1 VISGTW
7 QDVFALFDAA
17 LAMTGVEREMFLARQ
32 CGTDGQLRTRVES
45 LLEAHRDAEGF
56 LSSAAVRAT
65 HASGGAPVPVVE
77 HLPPGTRIGVF
88 EIESFAGAGGM
99 GEVYRARDT
108 RLDRPVALKILSQH
122 SATDPRGRARFA
134 YEARAIARLSHSHIC
149 ALHDLG
155 HSEGIDF
162 LVMEYLNGE
171 TLASRLRK
179 GPLPVG
185 EAVRLA
191 IQIAEALDAA
201 HAEGIVHSDLKP
213 ANIMLVSG
221 GSHRDAKP
229 ESKLLDFGLAR
240 FQPAPLLAE
249 PGMPATD
256 HAGSTGRG
264 AIAGTPQYM
273 APEQVRGEEAD
284 PRSDIFSFGCVLY
297 EMVAGRAPF
306 AGENAQEVM
315 SAILTADPPSL
326 TVSDTRSSAGTAHGS
341 RRLEKAI
348 RRCLQKAPDL
358 RFNRICDVKLELQE
372 IERAAAPIHERFS
385 IRQGIAAIAGVVAI
399 ATVMAWG
406 LRPRAGAPPMLPQA
420 AMKVVQLT
428 ALNGL
433 EIGPTFSPDGTQVAF
448 SWNGEREDNADIYVK
463 TVGSSDLRR
472 LTTDPAADTLPT
484 WSPDGQQIAF
494 LRDHPGGGT
503 VAHSVR
509 PDGREERKLT
519 NFRIAG
525 GPSARIAW
533 SPDGRWIVGRPD
545 LAEDVVMQGNW
556 ALYLIPLDGGTPRR
570 ITAARAPELDLAPAF
585 SRDGRRLAYASCSG
599 LIGQRVCDVNVIDLQ
614 KDYSPAGP
622 PRRAASAGRQP
633 RSVAWSRDGMSL
645 VYDTNQR
652 GPWELWRASL
662 DGATVPERLEIPGEH
677 SRQPAIAAAGDR
689 LAFERLVELT
699 SVFALRRNAQPEPV
713 LVSSTWDYNP
723 QFSPDGRRIAFSSRR
738 SGDVEEI
745 WLAAAD
751 GSDAR
756 QLTSGP
762 GRRQTLPAWSP
773 DGRQIAFEST
783 SVSTRTDIWVI
794 PADGGTPRQ
803 MTNDP
808 GAENAPMWSRDG
820 KRIYFVSN
828 RDGPAP
834 WGDTWQVPAEGG
846 APTRITQGG
855 SSPVKY
861 ESADGKALIYQ
872 SPVLYQSVDAQPL
885 TYRTFGDTPLM
896 AVPSGGGT
904 PRQLVPCV
912 KELSFA
918 VTDTGVYFSPCGS
931 RRDRN
936 QLNGFIQTWPA
947 GAEIPIQVLDPSS
960 GRIRTVGSV
969 KAPFDSTRLAVSPD
983 GKRILVHRN
992 TQVSD
997 LMLIENFR

>member
-7 QDVFALFDAA
+7 EEVFALFDAA
-17 LAMTGVEREMFLARQ
+17 LAMTGVEREVFLARE
-32 CGTDGQLRTRVES
+32 CRTDARLRTRVES
-45 LLEAHRDAEGF
+45 LLDAHCDAEGF
-56 LSSAAVRAT
+56 LSSAAIRAT
-65 HASGGAPVPVVE
+65 HASRGAPVPVFA
-77 HLPPGTRIGVF
+77 HLAPGTRIGVF

-99 GEVYRARDT
+99 GEVYRAHDT
-108 RLDRPVALKILSQH
+108 RLDRHVALKILSQH
-122 SATDPRGRARFA
+122 RATDPRARARFT

-179 GPLPVG
+179 GPLPVV
-185 EAVRLA
+185 EAVRIA

-221 GSHRDAKP
+221 GSDPDAKP
-229 ESKLLDFGLAR
+229 VSKLLDFGLAR
-240 FQPAPLLAE
+240 FQPAPRLSE
-249 PGMPATD
+249 PGMRGAD
-256 HAGSTGRG
+256 HAESTGRG

-297 EMVAGRAPF
+297 EMVAGRPPF
-306 AGENAQEVM
+306 AGETAQDVM
-315 SAILTADPPSL
+315 SAILAANPPSL
-326 TVSDTRSSAGTAHGS
+326 TLSDSRSPIDIAHAS
-341 RRLEKAI
+341 RRLERAI
-348 RRCLQKAPDL
+348 GRCLQKAPEM
-358 RFNRICDVKLELQE
+358 RFSRIGDVKLELEE
-372 IERAAAPIHERFS
+372 IARAAASVHERFS
-385 IRQGIAAIAGVVAI
+385 RRQWMAAVAGVAAMAAV
-399 ATVMAWG
+399 VAWG
-406 LRPRAGAPPMLPQA
+406 FRLRAAPSPMAGP

-433 EIGPTFSPDGTQVAF
+433 EIAPTFSPDGTQVAF
-448 SWNGEREDNADIYVK
+448 SWNGEREDNFDIYVK
-463 TVGSSDLRR
+463 TIGSSKVLQ
-472 LTTDPAADTLPT
+472 LTTDPAADTLPA

-503 VAHSVR
+503 VLHSVH
-509 PDGREERKLT
+509 PDGRGERKLT
-519 NFRIAG
+519 DFRIAG
-525 GPSARIAW
+525 GQSARIAW

-545 LAEDVVMQGNW
+545 RVEDAVMKGNW
-556 ALYLIPLDGGTPRR
+556 ALFLIPLEGGTPRR
-570 ITAARAPELDLAPAF
+570 ITAAKAPDVDLAPAF
-585 SRDGRRLAYASCSG
+585 SPEGRRLAYAACSG
-599 LIGQRVCDVNVIDLQ
+599 LIGQRVCDVNVIDLRE
-614 KDYSPAGP
+614 DYSPAGP
-622 PRRAASAGRQP
+622 PRRVATAGRQP

-652 GPWELWRASL
+652 GPYELWRASL
-662 DGATVPERLEIPGEH
+662 DGAAVPERLEIPGDH
-677 SRQPAIAAAGDR
+677 SRQPAIAVAGNR

-699 SVFALRRNAQPEPV
+699 SVFALRRNAQPEPL
-713 LVSSTWDYNP
+713 LVSSTLDYGP

-756 QLTSGP
+756 QLTNGT
-762 GRRQTLPAWSP
+762 GRRQTMPAWSP

-783 SVSTRTDIWVI
+783 SVSTRTDIWVV
-794 PADGGTPRQ
+794 PTEGGTPRQ
-803 MTNDP
+803 MTSDP

-828 RDGPAP
+828 RGGPAP
-834 WGDTWQVPAEGG
+834 WGDTWQIPAEGG
-846 APTRITQGG
+846 APTQITQGG

-872 SPVLYQSVDAQPL
+872 SPILYQSADATPL

-896 AVPSGGGT
+896 AVPIGGGT

-918 VTDTGVYFSPCGS
+918 VTKNGVYFSPCGS

-936 QLNGFIQTWPA
+936 QLNGFIQTWLA
-947 GAEIPIQVLDPSS
+947 GAEIPIQMLDPST

-969 KAPFDSTRLAVSPD
+969 KAPFDSTRMAVSPD

-992 TQVSD
+992 TYVSD

>member
-1 VISGTW
+1 MISGTW
-7 QDVFALFDAA
+7 EEVFALFDAA
-17 LAMTGVEREMFLARQ
+17 LAMTGVEREVFLARE
-32 CGTDGQLRTRVES
+32 CRTDARLRTRVES
-45 LLEAHRDAEGF
+45 LLDAHCDAEGF
-56 LSSAAVRAT
+56 LSSAAIRAT
-65 HASGGAPVPVVE
+65 HASRGAPVPVFA
-77 HLPPGTRIGVF
+77 HLAPGTRIGVF

-99 GEVYRARDT
+99 GEVYRAHDT
-108 RLDRPVALKILSQH
+108 RLDRHVALKILSQH
-122 SATDPRGRARFA
+122 RATDPRARTRFA

-179 GPLPVG
+179 GPLPVV
-185 EAVRLA
+185 EAVRIA

-221 GSHRDAKP
+221 GSDPDAKP
-229 ESKLLDFGLAR
+229 VSKLLDFGLAR
-240 FQPAPLLAE
+240 FQPAPRLSEPGIRGADHAE
-249 PGMPATD
+249 PTR
-256 HAGSTGRG
+256 RG

-297 EMVAGRAPF
+297 EMVAARAPF
-306 AGENAQEVM
+306 AGESAQEVM
-315 SAILTADPPSL
+315 AAILNATPPSL
-326 TVSDTRSSAGTAHGS
+326 TLSDSRSSVDIAHAS
-341 RRLEKAI
+341 RRLERAI
-348 RRCLQKAPDL
+348 GRCLQKAPEM
-358 RFNRICDVKLELQE
+358 RFNRIGDVKLELEE
-372 IERAAAPIHERFS
+372 IARAAASGHERFS
-385 IRQGIAAIAGVVAI
+385 RRQWIAVIAGVAAIATGA
-399 ATVMAWG
+399 AWRFG
-406 LRPRAGAPPMLPQA
+406 ARAAPSPMPGP

-433 EIGPTFSPDGTQVAF
+433 EVAPTFSPDGTQVAF
-448 SWNGEREDNADIYVK
+448 SWNGEREDNVDIYVK
-463 TVGSSDLRR
+463 TIGSSEVRR
-472 LTTDPAADTLPT
+472 LTTDPAADSLPT
-484 WSPDGQQIAF
+484 WSPDGKQIAF

-503 VAHSVR
+503 VIYSVR
-509 PDGREERKLT
+509 PDGREERKRT
-519 NFRIAG
+519 DFRIAG

-545 LAEDVVMQGNW
+545 RAEDVVMKDNW
-556 ALYLIPLDGGTPRR
+556 ALFLIPLAGGTPRQ
-570 ITAARAPELDLAPAF
+570 ITAAKAPNLDLAPAF
-585 SRDGRRLAYASCSG
+585 SRDGRRLAYAACSG
-599 LIGQRVCDVNVIDLQ
+599 LIGQRVCDVNVIDLRE
-614 KDYSPAGP
+614 DYSAAGP
-622 PRRAASAGRQP
+622 PRRVASAGRQP
-633 RSVAWSRDGMSL
+633 RSVAWSQDGLSL
-645 VYDTNQR
+645 VYETNRR

-677 SRQPAIAAAGDR
+677 SRQPAIAAAGNR

-783 SVSTRTDIWVI
+783 SVNTSTDIWVV
-794 PADGGTPRQ
+794 PTDGGALRQ
-803 MTNDP
+803 MTHDP
-808 GAENAPMWSRDG
+808 GLENAPMWSRDG

-828 RDGPAP
+828 RGGPAP
-834 WGDTWQVPAEGG
+834 WGDTWQIPAEGG
-846 APTRITQGG
+846 APTQITHGG

-872 SPVLYQSVDAQPL
+872 SPILYQSVDPKPL
-885 TYRTFGDTPLM
+885 TYRTLGDTPLV
-896 AVPSGGGT
+896 AVPIGGGT
-904 PRQLVPCV
+904 SRQLVPCV

-936 QLNGFIQTWPA
+936 PLNGFIQTWLA
-947 GAEIPIQVLDPSS
+947 GAEIPIQVLDPST

-969 KAPFDSTRLAVSPD
+969 KAPFDSTRMAVSPD

-992 TQVSD
+992 TYLSD

>member
-1 VISGTW
+1 MSSGSW
-7 QDVFALFDAA
+7 EHVFALFDAA
-17 LAMTGVEREMFLARQ
+17 LAMTGDECEVFLARE
-32 CGTDGQLRTRVES
+32 CGPDARLRTRVDS
-45 LLEAHRDAEGF
+45 LLEAHRDAGGF

-65 HASGGAPVPVVE
+65 NASGAAPVPVSE
-77 HLPPGTRIGVF
+77 HLAPGTRIGVF

-108 RLDRPVALKILSQH
+108 RLDRHVALKILSLH
-122 SATDPRGRARFA
+122 GATDPRARARFA

-155 HSEGIDF
+155 HSDGIDF

-179 GPLPVG
+179 GPLPVD
-185 EAVRLA
+185 EAVRIA

-221 GSHRDAKP
+221 GSERDAKP

-240 FQPAPLLAE
+240 FQQAPMLSE
-249 PGMPATD
+249 PGLPTAD
-256 HAGSTGRG
+256 HAGLTRRG
-264 AIAGTPQYM
+264 VIAGTPQYM
-273 APEQVRGEEAD
+273 APEQVRGEDAD
-284 PRSDIFSFGCVLY
+284 PRSDIFAFGCVLY

-306 AGENAQEVM
+306 AGKTARDVM

-326 TVSDTRSSAGTAHGS
+326 TVSDSRSSAEIAHAS

-348 RRCLQKAPDL
+348 ARCLQKAPDA
-358 RFNRICDVKLELQE
+358 RFNRICDVKLALEE
-372 IERAAAPIHERFS
+372 IARPAASGHERFS
-385 IRQGIAAIAGVVAI
+385 RRQWIAAIAGVAAM
-399 ATVMAWG
+399 ATLVAWG
-406 LRPRAGAPPMLPQA
+406 FRLRAAPSLLPGA

-463 TVGSSDLRR
+463 TVGSSDVRR

-519 NFRIAG
+519 DFRIAG

-545 LAEDVVMQGNW
+545 WAEDEVRKGNW
-556 ALYLIPLDGGTPRR
+556 GLYLIPLEGGTPRR
-570 ITAARAPELDLAPAF
+570 ITAAKAPDIDLAPAF
-585 SRDGRRLAYASCSG
+585 SRDGRRLAYAACSG

-614 KDYSPAGP
+614 EDYSPAGP
-622 PRRAASAGRQP
+622 PRRVASAGRQP
-633 RSVAWSRDGMSL
+633 RSVAWSRDGMSV
-645 VYDTNQR
+645 VYDTNGR

-677 SRQPAIAAAGDR
+677 SRQPAIAAAGNR

-713 LVSSTWDYNP
+713 LVSSTWDDNP

-773 DGRQIAFEST
+773 DGRHIAFEST
-783 SVSTRTDIWVI
+783 SVSTRTDIWVV
-794 PADGGTPRQ
+794 PTAGGTPRQ

-828 RDGPAP
+828 RGGPAP
-834 WGDTWQVPAEGG
+834 WGDAWQIPAEGG

-872 SPVLYQSVDAQPL
+872 SPILYQSVDAKPL

-896 AVPSGGGT
+896 AVPIGGGT

-912 KELSFA
+912 KALSFA

-936 QLNGFIQTWPA
+936 QLNGFIQTWLA
-947 GAEIPIQVLDPSS
+947 GAEIPIQVLDPST
-960 GRIRTVGSV
+960 GRVRTVGTL
-969 KAPFDSTRLAVSPD
+969 KAPFDSTRMAVSPD

-997 LMLIENFR
+997 LMMIENFR

>member
-1 VISGTW
+1 MISRTW
-7 QDVFALFDAA
+7 EDVFVLFDAA
-17 LAMTGVEREMFLARQ
+17 QAMTDAEREVFLGRECGSDAR
-32 CGTDGQLRTRVES
+32 LRIKVDS
-45 LLEAHRDAEGF
+45 LLEAHRDAGGF
-56 LSSAAVRAT
+56 LSSAALGAT
-65 HASGGAPVPVVE
+65 HASGPAPVPVAE
-77 HLPPGTRIGVF
+77 PLPPGTRIGVF

-108 RLDRPVALKILSQH
+108 RLDRHVALKILSQH
-122 SATDPRGRARFA
+122 RAADPRRRARFA

-155 HSEGIDF
+155 HSDGMDF

-179 GPLPVG
+179 GPLPVV
-185 EAVRLA
+185 EVLRIA

-221 GSHRDAKP
+221 GADPDARP
-229 ESKLLDFGLAR
+229 VSKLLDFGLAR
-240 FQPAPLLAE
+240 FQPAPRFSEA
-249 PGMPATD
+249 GVRDRD
-256 HAGSTGRG
+256 HAEATGQG
-264 AIAGTPQYM
+264 GIAGTPQYM

-297 EMVAGRAPF
+297 EMVAGRPPF
-306 AGENAQEVM
+306 AGATAQEVM
-315 SAILTADPPSL
+315 SAILTANPPSL
-326 TVSDTRSSAGTAHGS
+326 TVSIEIAHASSRLERAIG
-341 RRLEKAI
+341 RCLEKAPE
-348 RRCLQKAPDL
+348 RR
-358 RFNRICDVKLELQE
+358 FSRIGDVKLELEE
-372 IERAAAPIHERFS
+372 IARAAASGQGRFS
-385 IRQGIAAIAGVVAI
+385 RRRWIAAIAGVAAMTAAV
-399 ATVMAWG
+399 AWG
-406 LRPRAGAPPMLPQA
+406 FRPRAAQVPMPGP
-420 AMKVVQLT
+420 AMKVVPLT

-433 EIGPTFSPDGTQVAF
+433 EVAPTFSPDGTQVAF
-448 SWNGEREDNADIYVK
+448 SWNGEREDNYDIYVK
-463 TVGSSDLRR
+463 TIGSSEVRR
-472 LTTDPAADTLPT
+472 LTSDPAADSLPT

-503 VAHSVR
+503 LIHSVH
-509 PDGREERKLT
+509 PDGRQERKLT
-519 NFRIAG
+519 DFRVAG

-545 LAEDVVMQGNW
+545 RAEDAVMKGNW
-556 ALYLIPLDGGTPRR
+556 ALFLIPLEGGTPRR
-570 ITAARAPELDLAPAF
+570 ITAAKAPDVDLAPAF
-585 SRDGRRLAYASCSG
+585 SRDGRRLAYAACSG
-599 LIGQRVCDVNVIDLQ
+599 LIGQRVCDVNVIDLHE
-614 KDYSPAGP
+614 DYSPAGL
-622 PRRAASAGRQP
+622 PRRVSSPGKQP
-633 RSVAWSRDGMSL
+633 RSVAWSPDAMSL
-645 VYDTNQR
+645 VYETNER

-677 SRQPAIAAAGDR
+677 SRQPAIAAAGNR

-756 QLTSGP
+756 QLTRGP

-773 DGRQIAFEST
+773 DGRQIAFESN
-783 SVSTRTDIWVI
+783 SASTRTDIWVI

-828 RDGPAP
+828 RGGPAP
-834 WGDTWQVPAEGG
+834 WGDAWQIPAEGG
-846 APTRITQGG
+846 APTPITQGG

-872 SPVLYQSVDAQPL
+872 SPILYQSAEAKPL

-896 AVPSGGGT
+896 AVPIGGGT

-918 VTDTGVYFSPCGS
+918 VTPTGVYFSPCGN

-936 QLNGFIQTWPA
+936 PLNGFIQTWLA
-947 GAEIPIQVLDPSS
+947 GAEIPIQVLDPST
-960 GRIRTVGSV
+960 GQIRTVGSV
-969 KAPFDSTRLAVSPD
+969 KAPFDPTRMAVSPD
-983 GKRILVHRN
+983 GKRILVHRS
-992 TQVSD
+992 TYLSD

>member
-7 QDVFALFDAA
+7 DEVFALFDAA
-17 LAMTGVEREMFLARQ
+17 LTMTGVEREVFLARE
-32 CGTDGQLRTRVES
+32 CGTDGRLRTRVES
-45 LLEAHRDAEGF
+45 LLEAHGDAGGF
-56 LSSAAVRAT
+56 LSSAAIRAT
-65 HASGGAPVPVVE
+65 HASSAPPPPFE
-77 HLPPGTRIGVF
+77 HLAPGTRIGVF

-99 GEVYRARDT
+99 GEVYRAHDT
-108 RLDRPVALKILSQH
+108 RLDRHVALKILSQH
-122 SATDPRGRARFA
+122 CAADPRDRARFA

-171 TLASRLRK
+171 TLASRLRR
-179 GPLPVG
+179 GPLPLVEG
-185 EAVRLA
+185 LPIA

-213 ANIMLVSG
+213 ANIMLVKG
-221 GSHRDAKP
+221 GSNHDARP
-229 ESKLLDFGLAR
+229 VAKLLDFGLAR
-240 FQPAPLLAE
+240 FQPAPQIAE
-249 PGMPATD
+249 PHMQAAD
-256 HAGSTGRG
+256 HAEPARRG
-264 AIAGTPQYM
+264 VIAGTPQYM
-273 APEQVRGEEAD
+273 APEQVRGDEAD

-306 AGENAQEVM
+306 GGETAQEVM
-315 SAILTADPPSL
+315 SAILTVDPPGL
-326 TVSDTRSSAGTAHGS
+326 AVSDSQSSVELAHAA

-348 RRCLQKAPDL
+348 GRCLQKAPEL
-358 RFNRICDVKLELQE
+358 RFRRICDVKSELEE
-372 IERAAAPIHERFS
+372 IVRAAATERGRFS
-385 IRQGIAAIAGVVAI
+385 RWQRIAAIAGVAAI
-399 ATVMAWG
+399 ATVVAWG
-406 LRPRAGAPPMLPQA
+406 FGWRAPPSPMPGA

-433 EIGPTFSPDGTQVAF
+433 ESAPTFSPNGTQVAF
-448 SWNGEREDNADIYVK
+448 SWNGEREDNFDIYVK
-463 TVGSSDLRR
+463 TIGSSGVRR
-472 LTTDPAADTLPT
+472 LTTDPATDSLPA
-484 WSPDGQQIAF
+484 WSPDGEQIAF

-503 VAHSVR
+503 VIYSVH

-519 NFRIAG
+519 DFRIGG

-533 SPDGRWIVGRPD
+533 SPDGRSIVGRPD
-545 LAEDVVMQGNW
+545 FAEDAVMKDNW
-556 ALYLIPLDGGTPRR
+556 ALFLIPLHGGAPRR
-570 ITAARAPELDLAPAF
+570 ITAAKAPHLDLAPAF
-585 SRDGRRLAYASCSG
+585 SRDGRRLAYVACSG
-599 LIGQRVCDVNVIDLQ
+599 LVGQRVCDVNVIDLQ
-614 KDYSPAGP
+614 EDYSPAGP
-622 PRRAASAGRQP
+622 PRQVASGGRQP
-633 RSVAWSRDGMSL
+633 RLVAWSRDGMSV
-645 VYDTNQR
+645 VYDTNRR

-677 SRQPAIAAAGDR
+677 SRQPAIAAAGNR
-689 LAFERLVELT
+689 LVFERMVELT

-745 WLAAAD
+745 WLSAAD

-783 SVSTRTDIWVI
+783 SVSTGTDIWVV

-808 GAENAPMWSRDG
+808 GQENAPMWSRDG

-828 RDGPAP
+828 RGGPAP
-834 WGDTWQVPAEGG
+834 WGDTWQIPAEGG
-846 APTRITQGG
+846 APTQITQGG

-872 SPVLYQSVDAQPL
+872 SPILYAFDAKAL
-885 TYRTFGDTPLM
+885 TYRTLGDTPLM
-896 AVPSGGGT
+896 AMPIGGGT

-918 VTDTGVYFSPCGS
+918 VTDSGVYFSPCGN

-936 QLNGFIQTWPA
+936 QLNGFIQTWSA
-947 GAEIPIQVLDPSS
+947 GAEIPIQVLDPST
-960 GRIRTVGSV
+960 GRVRTVGSV
-969 KAPFDSTRLAVSPD
+969 KAPFDPTRMAVSPD

-992 TQVSD
+992 THLSD

>member
-1 VISGTW
+1 MISGTW
-7 QDVFALFDAA
+7 EEVFTIFDAA
-17 LAMTGVEREMFLARQ
+17 LAMTGVEREGFLARE
-32 CGTDGQLRTRVES
+32 CGTDARLRSRVES
-45 LLEAHRDAEGF
+45 LLDAHHDAEGF
-56 LSSAAVRAT
+56 LSSAAIRAT
-65 HASGGAPVPVVE
+65 HASSGAPVPVFA
-77 HLPPGTRIGVF
+77 HLAAGTRIGVF

-99 GEVYRARDT
+99 GEVYRAHDT
-108 RLDRPVALKILSQH
+108 RLDRHVALKILSQH
-122 SATDPRGRARFA
+122 RATDPRARARFA
-134 YEARAIARLSHSHIC
+134 YEARAIAQLSHSHIC

-179 GPLPVG
+179 GPLPVV

-221 GSHRDAKP
+221 GSDPDAKP
-229 ESKLLDFGLAR
+229 VAKLLDFGLAR
-240 FQPAPLLAE
+240 FQPVPQLSG
-249 PGMPATD
+249 PGSPGAD
-256 HAGSTGRG
+256 HAEAMTRG

-297 EMVAGRAPF
+297 EMVTGRAPF
-306 AGENAQEVM
+306 DGESARDVM
-315 SAILTADPPSL
+315 SAILTAHPPIL
-326 TVSDTRSSAGTAHGS
+326 TGSGSRSSNDIARAS
-341 RRLEKAI
+341 RRLERAI
-348 RRCLQKAPDL
+348 GRCLQKAPEA
-358 RFNRICDVKLELQE
+358 RFNRIGDVKVELEE
-372 IERAAAPIHERFS
+372 IARAAASGHERFS
-385 IRQGIAAIAGVVAI
+385 RRQWIAAIAGVAAMAAFV
-399 ATVMAWG
+399 AWG
-406 LRPRAGAPPMLPQA
+406 FRMRVPPSPMPGP

-433 EIGPTFSPDGTQVAF
+433 EIAPTFSPDGTQVAF
-448 SWNGEREDNADIYVK
+448 SWNGEREDNFDIYVK
-463 TVGSSDLRR
+463 TIGSSEVRR
-472 LTTDPAADTLPT
+472 LTTDPAADTLPA
-484 WSPDGQQIAF
+484 WSPDGKQIAF

-503 VAHSVR
+503 VIYSVQ
-509 PDGREERKLT
+509 PDGRGERKLT
-519 NFRIAG
+519 DFRIG
-525 GPSARIAW
+525 GGQSARIAW
-533 SPDGRWIVGRPD
+533 SPDGRSIVGRPD
-545 LAEDVVMQGNW
+545 RVEEAMKDYW
-556 ALYLIPLDGGTPRR
+556 ALFLIPLEGGTPRQ
-570 ITAARAPELDLAPAF
+570 ITAARAPNVDLAPAF
-585 SRDGRRLAYASCSG
+585 SPDGRRLAYVACSG
-599 LIGQRVCDVNVIDLQ
+599 FIGQRVCDVNVIDLRE
-614 KDYSPAGP
+614 DYSPAGP
-622 PRRAASAGRQP
+622 PRRVASAGRQP

-645 VYDTNQR
+645 VYDTNAG
-652 GPWELWRASL
+652 GPFQLWRASL
-662 DGATVPERLEIPGEH
+662 DGATVPERLEIPGDH
-677 SRQPAIAAAGDR
+677 SRQPAIAVAGNR

-713 LVSSTWDYNP
+713 LVSSTLDSSP

-738 SGDVEEI
+738 SGNVEEI

-756 QLTSGP
+756 QLTNGT
-762 GRRQTLPAWSP
+762 GRRQTMPAWSP
-773 DGRQIAFEST
+773 DGRHIAFEST
-783 SVSTRTDIWVI
+783 SVTTSTDVWVI
-794 PADGGTPRQ
+794 STDGGTLRQ
-803 MTNDP
+803 LTHDP
-808 GAENAPMWSRDG
+808 GLENAPMWSRDG

-828 RDGPAP
+828 RGGPAP
-834 WGDTWQVPAEGG
+834 WGDAWQIPAEGG
-846 APTRITQGG
+846 APTQITQGG

-861 ESADGKALIYQ
+861 ESADGKELIYQ
-872 SPVLYQSVDAQPL
+872 GPILYQSADATPL

-896 AVPSGGGT
+896 AVPIGGGM
-904 PRQLVPCV
+904 PRQVVPCV

-918 VTDTGVYFSPCGS
+918 VTRTGIYFSPCGS

-947 GAEIPIQVLDPSS
+947 GAEIPIQVLDPST

-969 KAPFDSTRLAVSPD
+969 KAPFDPTRMAVSPD

-992 TQVSD
+992 TYVSD

>member
-1 VISGTW
+1 
-7 QDVFALFDAA
+7 
-17 LAMTGVEREMFLARQ
+17 M
-32 CGTDGQLRTRVES
+32 
-45 LLEAHRDAEGF
+45 
-56 LSSAAVRAT
+56 
-65 HASGGAPVPVVE
+65 
-77 HLPPGTRIGVF
+77 
-88 EIESFAGAGGM
+88 
-99 GEVYRARDT
+99 
-108 RLDRPVALKILSQH
+108 
-122 SATDPRGRARFA
+122 
-134 YEARAIARLSHSHIC
+134 
-149 ALHDLG
+149 
-155 HSEGIDF
+155 
-162 LVMEYLNGE
+162 
-171 TLASRLRK
+171 
-179 GPLPVG
+179 
-185 EAVRLA
+185 
-191 IQIAEALDAA
+191 
-201 HAEGIVHSDLKP
+201 
-213 ANIMLVSG
+213 
-221 GSHRDAKP
+221 
-229 ESKLLDFGLAR
+229 
-240 FQPAPLLAE
+240 
-249 PGMPATD
+249 
-256 HAGSTGRG
+256 
-264 AIAGTPQYM
+264 
-273 APEQVRGEEAD
+273 
-284 PRSDIFSFGCVLY
+284 
-297 EMVAGRAPF
+297 
-306 AGENAQEVM
+306 
-315 SAILTADPPSL
+315 
-326 TVSDTRSSAGTAHGS
+326 
-341 RRLEKAI
+341 
-348 RRCLQKAPDL
+348 
-358 RFNRICDVKLELQE
+358 
-372 IERAAAPIHERFS
+372 
-385 IRQGIAAIAGVVAI
+385 AAIAGVAAM
-399 ATVMAWG
+399 ATLVAWG
-406 LRPRAGAPPMLPQA
+406 FRLRAAPSLLPGA

-463 TVGSSDLRR
+463 TVGSSDVRR
-472 LTTDPAADTLPT
+472 LTTDPAADTLPA

-519 NFRIAG
+519 DFRIAG

-545 LAEDVVMQGNW
+545 WAEDEVRKGNW
-556 ALYLIPLDGGTPRR
+556 ALYLIPLEGGTPRR
-570 ITAARAPELDLAPAF
+570 ITAAKAPDLDLAPAF
-585 SRDGRRLAYASCSG
+585 SRDGRRLAYAACSG

-614 KDYSPAGP
+614 EDYNPAGP
-622 PRRAASAGRQP
+622 PRRVASAGRQP

-645 VYDTNQR
+645 VYDTNGR

-677 SRQPAIAAAGDR
+677 SRQPTIAAAGNR

-713 LVSSTWDYNP
+713 LVSSTWDDNP

-773 DGRQIAFEST
+773 DGRHIAFEST
-783 SVSTRTDIWVI
+783 SVSTRTDIWVV
-794 PADGGTPRQ
+794 PTDGGTPRQ

-828 RDGPAP
+828 RGGPAS
-834 WGDTWQVPAEGG
+834 WGDAWQIPAEGG

-872 SPVLYQSVDAQPL
+872 RPILYQSVDAKPL

-896 AVPSGGGT
+896 TVPIGGGT

-936 QLNGFIQTWPA
+936 QLNGFIQTWLA
-947 GAEIPIQVLDPSS
+947 GAEIPIQVLDPST
-960 GRIRTVGSV
+960 GRVRTVGTL
-969 KAPFDSTRLAVSPD
+969 KAPFDSTRMAVSPD

-997 LMLIENFR
+997 LMMIENFR